1 MAVVKMQCEER
12 VWKVSVNGKVEYVSP
27 VFMNAYKYAM
37 DIRRQ
42 EKEND

>member
-1 MAVVKMQCEER
+1 MTVKMKREER
-12 VWKVSVNGKVEYVSP
+12 VWKVSVNGRVEYVSP